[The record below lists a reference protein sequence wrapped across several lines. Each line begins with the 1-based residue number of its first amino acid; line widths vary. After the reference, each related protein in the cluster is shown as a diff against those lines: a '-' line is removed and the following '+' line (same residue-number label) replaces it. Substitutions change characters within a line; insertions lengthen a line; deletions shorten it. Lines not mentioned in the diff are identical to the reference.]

1 MPSPSGVDTVQQVAE
16 FLLSI
21 ELFSTLDENTVL
33 VVAGNLEVLEL
44 EAGQNLFR
52 RGDVGEHM
60 YIVVS
65 GALRVHDDHT
75 VFNTLHDRDAF
86 GEFALIDSITRTA
99 DVTALTDARLLAI
112 NGQVFLD
119 LLRDNFD
126 IARAML
132 RGLIQRVTVE
142 KDRSEKLLQ
151 SILPRMVAEEY
162 KATGQVEIRKFDQVS
177 VIFADLAG
185 FTRVSAQMPPERVIA
200 DLDHCFSAFDVITDR
215 FSIQKIKTTGDGYM
229 CVGGIPVANRT
240 NAVDAVMAALEMQRF
255 MSAFA
260 EQRRAEG
267 VEFWNCRIGINTG
280 DCFSAVIGKSKL
292 TYDVWSDA
300 VNLASRMESAGEAG
314 RVNIGAS
321 THRLV
326 RDLFDTEPR
335 GLVPVK
341 GRGEVEMFFV
351 NGLRREYTS
360 DPEHLEPNARFYSEC
375 ARRFGY
381 DG

>member
-1 MPSPSGVDTVQQVAE
+1 MPPNSGVETVEQIAE

-21 ELFSTLDENTVL
+21 ELFSTLDENTIL
-33 VVAGNLEVLEL
+33 VVAKNLDVVSLT
-44 EAGQNLFR
+44 AGENLFR

-60 YIVVS
+60 YIVAS

-75 VFNTLHDRDAF
+75 VFNTLHDGDAF

-99 DVTALTDARLLAI
+99 DVTALTDATLLAI

-119 LLRDNFD
+119 LLKDNFD

-162 KATGQVEIRKFDQVS
+162 KATGQVEVRKFEQVS

-185 FTRVSAQMPPERVIA
+185 FTRVSANMAPERVIA
-200 DLDHCFSAFDVITDR
+200 DLDHCFSAFDVITDQ

-255 MSAFA
+255 MRAFA
-260 EQRRAEG
+260 EQRRADG

-314 RVNIGAS
+314 RVNIGAT
-321 THRLV
+321 THALV
-326 RDLFDTEPR
+326 GDLFDTESR
-335 GLVPVK
+335 GWIPVK

-351 NGLRREYTS
+351 NGLRRAYAS
-360 DPEHLEPNARFYSEC
+360 DPECIEPNARFYTEC
-375 ARRFGY
+375 ARRFGETP
-381 DG
+381 